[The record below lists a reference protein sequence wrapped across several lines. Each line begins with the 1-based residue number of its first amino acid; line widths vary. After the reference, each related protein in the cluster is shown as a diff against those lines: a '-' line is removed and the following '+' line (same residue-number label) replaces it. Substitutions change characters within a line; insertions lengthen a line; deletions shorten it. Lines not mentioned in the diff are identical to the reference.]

1 MQFALSFNPAVVEA
15 LAVREGNLFKQGGAN
30 TYFQPG
36 NINNRQGKISNV
48 AGVITTP
55 GGEMIEAG
63 IFAAITFRGKSNGIT
78 ALELTNVIIGN
89 KEGQAV
95 PVTVSPCIA
104 MVIAEP
110 GASIK
115 GYVKLEKVNPADL
128 EPDNP
133 RADHSGTQIKVVFQG
148 YQVKASLSS
157 QNGSYQITGLAGGLY
172 ELHYARPGWS
182 RVERKNVLLLANE
195 TKEMSPLMLFIGDMN
210 QDTYINVQDL
220 LWMAAKIGLRPG
232 QPGWEEA
239 KIADVNKDTYLNVQD
254 LLRVAKNIGV
264 RPQ

>member
-1 MQFALSFNPAVVEA
+1 MQFALSFNPAAVEA
-15 LAVREGNLFKQGGAN
+15 LEVSEGNLFKQGGAS

-36 NINNRQGKISNV
+36 NINNRQGKISN
-48 AGVITTP
+48 
-55 GGEMIEAG
+55 
-63 IFAAITFRGKSNGIT
+63 
-78 ALELTNVIIGN
+78 
-89 KEGQAV
+89 
-95 PVTVSPCIA
+95 
-104 MVIAEP
+104 
-110 GASIK
+110 K

-133 RADHSGTQIKVVFQG
+133 RADHSGTQIKAVFNG

>member
-1 MQFALSFNPAVVEA
+1 MQSTLSFNPAVVEA
-15 LAVREGNLFKQGGAN
+15 LEIREGNLFKQGGAS

-36 NINNRQGKISNV
+36 NINNLQGKISSV

-55 GGEMIEAG
+55 GGEVSEAG
-63 IFAAITFRGKSNGIT
+63 TFATITFKGKSNGIT
-78 ALELTNVIIGN
+78 ALELTKVILGN

-95 PVTVSPCIA
+95 PVTVSSCIT
-104 MVIAEP
+104 MVITEP

-115 GYVKLEKVNPADL
+115 GYVKLEKVNPDEP

-133 RADHSGTQIKVVFQG
+133 LADHYGTQIKVVFQG
-148 YQVKASLSS
+148 HQVKANLSN
-157 QNGSYQITGLAGGLY
+157 QDGSYLVTRLAGGLY
-172 ELHYARPGWS
+172 DLHYGRPGWS
-182 RVERKNVLLLANE
+182 KVERKNILLLANE
-195 TKEMSPLMLFIGDMN
+195 TKEMSPLRLFIGDMN
-210 QDTYINVQDL
+210 QDTYINVRDL

-239 KIADVNKDTYLNVQD
+239 KIADVNKDTYINVRD

-264 RPQ
+264 SPQ